1 MSIANSA
8 WLHQPES
15 EGIANIAFFKKA
27 VMFDKMVVQQSEF
40 SIAQSP
46 TADHAPLISSLA
58 SDEAI
63 KLVIDQDEKPEFL
76 HHLGKMNVTAAALF
90 PGLEGIART
99 VRDTI
104 EFDLKFERF
113 GQIA

>member
-1 MSIANSA
+1 
-8 WLHQPES
+8 
-15 EGIANIAFFKKA
+15 
-27 VMFDKMVVQQSEF
+27 MFDKMVVQQSEF